1 MRLESFDLNLLVALD
16 ALLTERNVSRAAE
29 RLLVGQP
36 AMSATLRRL
45 RLVFD
50 DPLLV
55 REGRR
60 LKATPLAESLSQ
72 PVAEIL
78 TRVESVLN
86 ARSTFDPLVD
96 GRTFTIIASDYVA
109 LVLLRPLLERLQSLA
124 PNVQIHMR
132 PVEGMDALEQLSR
145 NNVDLVIAPK
155 ELLARPN
162 TAPSEPLFRDR
173 FVCVVDGQR
182 QDLVDG
188 ITADEF
194 SRMPYLVSNH
204 GRQPSI
210 VESRLDDLGVSR
222 NVEMVANS
230 FVMAPFLLPGT
241 NLVTVIQ
248 EKLALLLMGDGSKFT
263 ILSPPVELDDIVE
276 LMVWNPKHTNDA
288 GHEWLRGQLRELAA
302 HI

>member
-45 RLVFD
+45 RMVFD

-55 REGRR
+55 RDGRR
-60 LKATPLAESLSQ
+60 LKATPLAESLRE

-78 TRVESVLN
+78 AQVESVLN
-86 ARSTFDPLVD
+86 ARTTFDPLVD
-96 GRTFTIIASDYVA
+96 RRTFTIIASDYVA
-109 LVLLRPLLERLQSLA
+109 LVLLRPLMERLQVRA

-132 PVEGMDALEQLSR
+132 PVEGMDGLDQLSR

-155 ELLARPN
+155 ELLARPLN
-162 TAPSEPLFRDR
+162 APSEPLFRDR
-173 FVCVVDGQR
+173 FVCVVDGR
-182 QDLVDG
+182 RRDLADG
-188 ITADEF
+188 VTAAEF

-210 VESRLDDLGVSR
+210 VESRLDDLGVER

-263 ILSPPVELDDIVE
+263 IFSPPVELDDIVE
-276 LMVWNPKHTNDA
+276 LMVWNPKHTDDA
-288 GHEWLRGQLRELAA
+288 GHEWLRGQLRELAE